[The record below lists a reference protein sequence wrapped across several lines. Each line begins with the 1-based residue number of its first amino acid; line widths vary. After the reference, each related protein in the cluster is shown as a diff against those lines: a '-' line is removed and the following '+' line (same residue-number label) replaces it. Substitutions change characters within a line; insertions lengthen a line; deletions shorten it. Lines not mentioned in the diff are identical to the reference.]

1 MLCPVAIL
9 RHNSERAL
17 ATATRQPMS
26 ISITTKLSYGC
37 GAFGKDFA
45 IGIVYLYL
53 MYYYTDVVGLSV
65 GMVGTLFLVARIWDA
80 INDPIMGWIV
90 TITRSRWGKFKP
102 WILTGTLTNSLV
114 LFALF
119 SAHLFEGTTQLVFV
133 WVTYIL
139 WGMTYTIM
147 DIPFWSLVPTITLDK
162 REREE
167 LVPWPR
173 FFASLASFVTAGI
186 ALPFVSY
193 IGGDDRGFG
202 FQMFTL
208 LLIVFFIAATLITL
222 RNVHEVYSS
231 DGAQTQDGGRMGLSA
246 IVGLIYR
253 NDQLACL
260 LGMALA
266 YNIAANI
273 ITGFAI
279 YYFTYVIGDASLF
292 PYYLSYAGAANLA
305 TLVLFP
311 KLVNLLSRRIL
322 WAAASALPILSGGVL
337 FAMALA
343 GSHAT
348 SLIVVAGILFNTG
361 TALFWVLRVIMV
373 ADTVDYGEY
382 KLHVRCESIAYS
394 VQTMVVK
401 GGSALAAFFIAVV
414 LGMIGYLPNVNQSQ
428 ESLAGMQFIM
438 IVLPAVFFALT
449 LLLYF
454 RFYTLNG
461 DMLRKIHIRLLDKY
475 RKPPEKEAVP
485 IAATKE
491 IKI

>member
-1 MLCPVAIL
+1 
-9 RHNSERAL
+9 
-17 ATATRQPMS
+17 MS
-26 ISITTKLSYGC
+26 ISITTKLSYGF

-45 IGIVYLYL
+45 IGIVYMYL

-65 GMVGTLFLVARIWDA
+65 GVVGTLFLVARIWDA

-90 TITRSRWGKFKP
+90 NATRSRWGKFKP
-102 WILTGTLTNSLV
+102 WIFVGTLANSLV
-114 LFALF
+114 LFLLF
-119 SAHLFEGTTQLVFV
+119 SAHLFEGTAQLVFV
-133 WVTYIL
+133 CVTYIL

-193 IGGDDRGFG
+193 VGGDNRELG

-208 LLIVFFIAATLITL
+208 VLIAFFIASMLVTL

-231 DGAQTQDGGRMGLSA
+231 TDDETTDGSRLGLKA
-246 IVGLIYR
+246 IVALIYR
-253 NDQLACL
+253 NDQLSCL

-266 YNIAANI
+266 YNVAANI

-279 YYFTYVIGDASLF
+279 YYFTYVIGDAALF
-292 PYYLSYAGAANLA
+292 PYYLSYAGAANLV
-305 TLVLFP
+305 TLILFP
-311 KLVNLLSRRIL
+311 KLVNILSRRIL
-322 WAAASALPILSGGVL
+322 WAAASALPILSCGVL

-343 GSHAT
+343 GYHST
-348 SLIVVAGILFNTG
+348 PLIVVAGILLNTG
-361 TALFWVLRVIMV
+361 TALFWVLQVIMV

-401 GGSALAAFFIAVV
+401 GGSAFAAFFIAVV
-414 LGMIGYLPNVNQSQ
+414 LGIIGYMPNIAQSQ
-428 ESLAGMQFIM
+428 ETLVGMQFIM
-438 IVLPAVFFALT
+438 IALPAVFFMLT

-454 RFYTLNG
+454 RFYRLNG
-461 DMLRKIHIRLLDKY
+461 DMLRKIQIHLLDKY
-475 RKPPEKEAVP
+475 RKPPASEAIPVRSLAIP
-485 IAATKE
+485 GSE
-491 IKI
+491 P